1 MSQALEE
8 VSHERSPC
16 VPMSKT
22 LNPRMLEGNY
32 PFNNSPYSHFGQKHL
47 LQDLTDLNYNL
58 KTSVSTIQHHGQLLV
73 FLEIFF

>member
-1 MSQALEE
+1 
-8 VSHERSPC
+8 
-16 VPMSKT
+16 
-22 LNPRMLEGNY
+22 MLEGNY

-73 FLEIFF
+73 FLEIFFKVH